1 MDDQKTVSS
10 NTVFTERPRFMFMS
24 KILLAATALV
34 LYVMQFLIFI
44 PLIGIMKSIKTF
56 DLKMTPVFIL
66 LGVAIVLGLASFALA
81 IVGGVKNEGPFS
93 LITVIVK
100 ACMIPFFGINLYCWL
115 TGISGM
121 LNPFLL
127 MGIPFVGFLGIC
139 LTYVFMFTTS
149 APDIVYTIIFCIRNR
164 KRPTGLM
171 IAGVILEFFFLADLV
186 GAILLHK
193 TYKDITVQDSIR

>member
-1 MDDQKTVSS
+1 
-10 NTVFTERPRFMFMS
+10 MFIS
-24 KILLAATALV
+24 KILLAVTALV

-44 PLIGIMKSIKTF
+44 PLIGIMNSIKTF
-56 DLKMTPVFIL
+56 NLKMTPVFIL
-66 LGVAIVLGLASFALA
+66 LGVAIVLGRASFVLA
-81 IVGGVKNEGPFS
+81 IIGGVKNEGPSS

-115 TGISGM
+115 MGISGM

-149 APDIVYTIIFCIRNR
+149 APDIVYTLIFCIRNR

-171 IAGVILEFFFLADLV
+171 ITGVILEFFFLADLV

>member
-1 MDDQKTVSS
+1 MENQKTVSGK
-10 NTVFTERPRFMFMS
+10 TVFTNKPKFMFIS
-24 KILLAATALV
+24 KILLAVTALV

-44 PLIGIMKSIKTF
+44 PLIGIINSINTF
-56 DLKMTPVFIL
+56 NLKMTPVFIL
-66 LGVAIVLGLASFALA
+66 LGVAIVLGLASFVLA
-81 IVGGVKNEGPFS
+81 IIGGVKNEGPSS

-115 TGISGM
+115 MGISGM

-149 APDIVYTIIFCIRNR
+149 APDIVYTLIFCIRNR

-171 IAGVILEFFFLADLV
+171 ITGVILEFFFLADLV

-193 TYKDITVQDSIR
+193 TYKEITIEDSIR

>member
-1 MDDQKTVSS
+1 MGDQRIVNDKIVYTKK
-10 NTVFTERPRFMFMS
+10 PKIMFIS
-24 KILLAATALV
+24 KILLVVTAAV

-44 PLIGIMKSIKTF
+44 PLMGVMTGNKTF
-56 DLKMTPVFIL
+56 DLRMTPVFIL
-66 LGVAIVLGLASFALA
+66 LGVAVAIGIASFVLA
-81 IVGGVKNEGPFS
+81 IIGGLKNEGPSS

-100 ACMIPFFGINLYCWL
+100 ACMIPFFGINLYCWIL
-115 TGISGM
+115 GISGM

-127 MGIPFVGFLGIC
+127 MGIPLVGFLGIC

-149 APDIVYTIIFCIRNR
+149 APDIVYTLIFCIRNK

-171 IAGVILEFFFLADLV
+171 IAGIILEFFFLADLI

-193 TYKDITVQDSIR
+193 TYKDITAQDSIR

>member
-1 MDDQKTVSS
+1 MENQKIVSGK
-10 NTVFTERPRFMFMS
+10 TVFTNKPKFMFIS
-24 KILLAATALV
+24 KILLAVTALV

-44 PLIGIMKSIKTF
+44 PLIGIMNSIKTF
-56 DLKMTPVFIL
+56 NLKMTPVFIL
-66 LGVAIVLGLASFALA
+66 LGVAIVLGLASFVLA
-81 IVGGVKNEGPFS
+81 IIGGVKNEGPSS

-115 TGISGM
+115 MGISGM

-149 APDIVYTIIFCIRNR
+149 APDIVYTLIFCIRNR

-171 IAGVILEFFFLADLV
+171 ITGVILEFFFLADLV

>member
-1 MDDQKTVSS
+1 MENQKIVSGK
-10 NTVFTERPRFMFMS
+10 TVFTNKPKFMFIS
-24 KILLAATALV
+24 KIILAVTALV

-44 PLIGIMKSIKTF
+44 PLIGIMNSIKTF
-56 DLKMTPVFIL
+56 NLKMTPVFIL
-66 LGVAIVLGLASFALA
+66 LGVAIVLGLASFVLA
-81 IVGGVKNEGPFS
+81 IIGGVKNEGPSS

-115 TGISGM
+115 MGISGM

-149 APDIVYTIIFCIRNR
+149 APDIVYTLIFCIRNR

-171 IAGVILEFFFLADLV
+171 ITGVILEFFFLADLV

-193 TYKDITVQDSIR
+193 TYKEITIEDSIR

>member
-1 MDDQKTVSS
+1 MENQKIVSGK
-10 NTVFTERPRFMFMS
+10 TVFTNKPKFMFIS
-24 KILLAATALV
+24 KILLAVTALV

-44 PLIGIMKSIKTF
+44 PLIGIMNSIKTF
-56 DLKMTPVFIL
+56 NLKMTPVFIL
-66 LGVAIVLGLASFALA
+66 LGVAIVLGLASFVLA
-81 IVGGVKNEGPFS
+81 IIGGVKNEGPSS

-115 TGISGM
+115 MGISGM

-149 APDIVYTIIFCIRNR
+149 APDIVYTLIFCIRNR

-171 IAGVILEFFFLADLV
+171 ITGVILEFFFLADLE

-193 TYKDITVQDSIR
+193 TYKEITIEDSIR

>member
-1 MDDQKTVSS
+1 MDKLMENQKIISGSAVYTQK
-10 NTVFTERPRFMFMS
+10 PKFMFIS
-24 KILLAATALV
+24 KILLAVTAAV
-34 LYVMQFLIFI
+34 LYVMQFLVFI
-44 PLIGIMKSIKTF
+44 PMMGIMTGNNTF

-66 LGVAIVLGLASFALA
+66 LGVAVVLGLTSFVLA
-81 IVGGVKNEGPFS
+81 IIGGVKNEGPSS

-115 TGISGM
+115 LGISGM

-127 MGIPFVGFLGIC
+127 MGIPIVGFLGIC

-149 APDIVYTIIFCIRNR
+149 APDIVYTIIFCIRNK
-164 KRPTGLM
+164 KRPTALM
-171 IAGVILEFFFLADLV
+171 ITGVILEFFFLADLV

-193 TYKDITVQDSIR
+193 TYKDITA

>member
-1 MDDQKTVSS
+1 MENQKIVSGK
-10 NTVFTERPRFMFMS
+10 TVFTNKPKFMFIS
-24 KILLAATALV
+24 KILLAVTALV

-44 PLIGIMKSIKTF
+44 PLIGIMNSIKTF
-56 DLKMTPVFIL
+56 NLKMTPVFIL
-66 LGVAIVLGLASFALA
+66 LGVAIVLGLASFVLA
-81 IVGGVKNEGPFS
+81 IIGGVKNEGPSS

-115 TGISGM
+115 MGISGM

-149 APDIVYTIIFCIRNR
+149 APDIVYTLIFCIRNR

-171 IAGVILEFFFLADLV
+171 ITGVILEFFFLADLV

-193 TYKDITVQDSIR
+193 TYKEITIEDSIR